1 MYRLITIYNNF
12 STKVFIMTIVLLH
25 DTIQAITTYNECQ
38 EELFGSENITTNGSA
53 TLTTAG
59 VMVSLLI
66 AVLGYILV

>member
-1 MYRLITIYNNF
+1 MYRLITIYNDF

-38 EELFGSENITTNGSA
+38 EELFGSATLTTDGSA
-53 TLTTAG
+53 TSTTAG

-66 AVLGYILV
+66 AVLGYNLV